1 MSSKLEY
8 DIKEKYGYELNE
20 ISNKLNQ
27 LEAGSIY
34 EMVALKWTEV
44 WLQI

>member
-20 ISNKLNQ
+20 ISNEYSGYHVPAVRHK
-27 LEAGSIY
+27 ETKKS
-34 EMVALKWTEV
+34 V
-44 WLQI
+44 